1 MAMMQLDVSS
11 RPQHATSMDGAPHLH
26 AGLDSH
32 TPFRAKT
39 YSNSNSAEPTKHK
52 HTKHRHHHD
61 RHSSS
66 RRHAR
71 DVVQSA
77 IQLQPPASFGD
88 LLKQAR
94 GSKDTSP
101 SHSRKGSVHA
111 GDGSESK
118 EHDVGMTLPPRKP
131 LRPEDVE
138 LERKRVEA
146 RERYAALRLTARHR
160 PWRCETL
167 TGQPET
173 SALLC
178 SRSRTSR

>member
-1 MAMMQLDVSS
+1 MQLDVSS
-11 RPQHATSMDGAPHLH
+11 RPRHATSMDGAPHLH
-26 AGLDSH
+26 AGLESH
-32 TPFRAKT
+32 TPFRANV
-39 YSNSNSAEPTKHK
+39 YSTDPTKHKHK

-101 SHSRKGSVHA
+101 SQSRKGSVSGRCGA
-111 GDGSESK
+111 RAEEGGS
-118 EHDVGMTLPPRKP
+118 
-131 LRPEDVE
+131 
-138 LERKRVEA
+138 
-146 RERYAALRLTARHR
+146 
-160 PWRCETL
+160 
-167 TGQPET
+167 
-173 SALLC
+173 
-178 SRSRTSR
+178 